1 MFNARRCFRVTV
13 SQVHVHEDLYLQGEL
28 YKMSMAWTYLIAA
41 GLFEIGWPVGLKMA
55 QAPGKTIIGIIL
67 AAACMI
73 ISGYLLFLAQRNI
86 PMGTAYAVWTGIG
99 AAGTFVLG
107 IFLYGD
113 PAGAMRIF
121 SVLLIISGVVLLKL
135 AH

>member
-1 MFNARRCFRVTV
+1 MIK
-13 SQVHVHEDLYLQGEL
+13 L
-28 YKMSMAWTYLIAA
+28 AWTYLVVA

-55 QAPGKTIIGIIL
+55 QTSGKTIVGIIL
-67 AAACMI
+67 AGSCMI
-73 ISGYLLFLAQRNI
+73 ISGYLLFLAQRHI

-99 AAGTFVLG
+99 AAGTFVIG

-113 PAGAMRIF
+113 PVGALRIF

>member
-1 MFNARRCFRVTV
+1 MM
-13 SQVHVHEDLYLQGEL
+13 
-28 YKMSMAWTYLIAA
+28 KMAWTYLIAA
-41 GLFEIGWPVGLKMA
+41 GFFEIGWPVGLKLA
-55 QAPGKTIIGIIL
+55 QTPGKTVVGVL
-67 AAACMI
+67 FAGACMVV
-73 ISGYLLFLAQRNI
+73 SGYLLYLAQRHI

-121 SVLLIISGVVLLKL
+121 SVLLIISGVILLKL